1 MTIVSAPRLAVVTTH
16 PIQYYAPWFRHLAA
30 RDDLALRVFY
40 LWDFG
45 VTERRDPGFG
55 RSLTWDIPLLDGYPH
70 EFVANRATRP
80 GTDRFGGLHN
90 PGLDAALERFRPD
103 AVLLMSYSHRSTLRQ
118 LLRRRWPLLMRGD
131 SHALA
136 GGAGGWRLRVKS
148 WLFRRFA
155 AVLHVGAANREFWR
169 AHGVPEERLF
179 FSPHAIDNQ
188 RFVAA
193 RGTAAAEAA
202 ARRAELGIPPDAPVA
217 LFVGKLETK
226 KRPLDLIAAF
236 RAAAVPAAHLVL
248 VGDGALSAEVD
259 AAAASDPRIYRIGFT
274 NQSRMPGIY
283 ALGDLLV
290 LPSVGAWETWGL
302 AVNEAFC
309 LERPALVSSHVGCH
323 PDLIVDGETGW
334 VFPAGDVDA
343 LAARLADALSDRA
356 RLATLGA
363 AAARRIEH
371 YDYAAASDGLLAALA
386 AIGARR

>member
-1 MTIVSAPRLAVVTTH
+1 VVTTH
-16 PIQYYAPWFRHLAA
+16 PIQYYAPWFRHLAS
-30 RDDLALRVFY
+30 RDDLELRVFY

-55 RSLTWDIPLLDGYPH
+55 RHLTWDIPLLDGYPH
-70 EFVANRATRP
+70 EFVANRAARP
-80 GTDRFGGLHN
+80 GTDHFLGLHN
-90 PGLDAALERFRPD
+90 PDLDAALARFAPD

-131 SHALA
+131 SHGLA
-136 GGAGGWRLRVKS
+136 GGAGGWRLRLKA

-155 AVLHVGAANREFWR
+155 AVLYVGSANRAFWR
-169 AHGVPEERLF
+169 AHGVPESRLF

-193 RGTAAAEAA
+193 RASADAEAA
-202 ARRAELGIPPDAPVA
+202 TLRAELGIAADATVA
-217 LFVGKLETK
+217 LFVGKLEAK

-236 RAAAVPAAHLVL
+236 RAARVPDAHLVL
-248 VGDGALSAEVD
+248 VGDGALAAEVD
-259 AAAASDPRIYRIGFT
+259 AACAAEPRIHRIGFT

-290 LPSVGAWETWGL
+290 LPSFGAWETWGL

-309 LERPALVSSHVGCH
+309 LARPALVSSHVGCH
-323 PDLIVDGETGW
+323 PDLITDGETGW
-334 VFPAGDVDA
+334 VFAAGDVDA
-343 LAARLADALSDRA
+343 LTRRLGAALADRG
-356 RLATLGA
+356 RLATMGR
-363 AAARRIEH
+363 AAARRIAQF
-371 YDYAAASDGLLAALA
+371 DYAAASSGLMAALA